1 MKKQIVLAL
10 TFLAL
15 IPSFL
20 KAQEYVS
27 TEPQNRNVLIE
38 EFTGRNCGYCPDGHR
53 IANEIMANNPGRVW
67 AVNIH
72 AGYYSPISYPNMNT
86 TDGTAI
92 ANGFYI
98 SAYPAGHV
106 NRSTAVDIPRNQW
119 NQYTNTQLSQSAE
132 VNVAGFV
139 TLDHATRT
147 AEITVE
153 VYYTANSAQSTN
165 YLTVMMLQD
174 SILGSQS
181 GSSYNPSQIMNGQYV
196 HQHVLRDVV
205 TSTWGE
211 AISPTT
217 AGTLIT
223 KNYTYQ
229 IPESIGAPNGVNVDL
244 DNILFLALV
253 TEKQDGTPTRP
264 ILNVCEI
271 EGLGPIIHNV
281 ELCQGESYNEN
292 GFNINNPAPGTYV
305 ESYINEEGRNVV
317 LNLTVYPTYERNLSH
332 SICEG
337 NDFHY
342 GAFHFV
348 DPEAGV
354 HTQENMLQ
362 TIHGCDS
369 LVIMTLTVHP
379 TYTKEITAEICEGED
394 YKENGFNLTNLDA
407 GVYNETLELETS
419 HDCDSI
425 INLTLTVREL
435 PVVTIEGET
444 EISVEGES
452 VTLTASGADSYVWSN
467 GETTASITVSPEE
480 TTTYSVVGTKDG
492 CEGSAEI
499 TVSVTVGISE
509 NSIMNA
515 KIYPN
520 PTNGELNVE
529 CAGMQEITIFL
540 PNGQT
545 VEKINVNND
554 SYILNMSDYKSGVYY
569 LRITTDNGT
578 SIQKVLK
585 D

>member
-10 TFLAL
+10 IFFTLL
-15 IPSFL
+15 PSFL

-27 TEPQNRNVLIE
+27 TQPQNRNVLIE

-53 IANEIMANNPGRVW
+53 IANLIMANNPGRVW

-72 AGYYSPISYPNMNT
+72 AGSFSPVTYPNMNT

-92 ANGFYI
+92 TSGFGI
-98 SAYPAGHV
+98 GGFPAGHV
-106 NRSTAVDIPRNQW
+106 NRSTAEDLGRNQW
-119 NQYTNTQLSQSAE
+119 ESHTNTQLAQQAE

-139 TLDHATRT
+139 TLNHATRT
-147 AEITVE
+147 ANITVE
-153 VYYTANSAQSTN
+153 VYYTANSSQSTN
-165 YLTVMMLQD
+165 YLTIMMLQD

-181 GSSYNPSQIMNGQYV
+181 GSSYNPSQMLNGQYV

-205 TSTWGE
+205 TSTWGDE
-211 AISPTT
+211 ISPTT

-229 IPESIGAPNGVNVDL
+229 IPESIGVPNGVEVDL
-244 DNILFLALV
+244 NNILFLAFV
-253 TEKQDGTPTRP
+253 SEKYDGTPTRP

-271 EGLGPIIHNV
+271 EGLEPIIYNV
-281 ELCQGESYNEN
+281 EICQGESYNEN
-292 GFNINNPAPGTYV
+292 GFNINNPAPGTYQD
-305 ESYINEEGRNVV
+305 SYVNEDGRSII
-317 LNLTVYPTYERNLSH
+317 LNLTVYPTHERNLQT

-342 GAFHFV
+342 GDFHFES
-348 DPEAGV
+348 PSAGV

-379 TYTKEITAEICEGED
+379 SYEQEITAEICEGED
-394 YKENGFNLTNLDA
+394 YKENGFNLTNLSA
-407 GVYNETLELETS
+407 GTYNETLEFETD

-425 INLTLTVREL
+425 VNLTLTVHEA
-435 PVVTIEGET
+435 PIVDIEGNT
-444 EISVEGES
+444 TITQGES
-452 VTLTASGADSYVWSN
+452 TTLTANGADSYVWST
-467 GETTASITVSPEE
+467 GETTATITVSPEE
-480 TTTYSVVGTKDG
+480 TTKYSVVGTTNG
-492 CEGSAEI
+492 CEAESEI
-499 TVSVTVGISE
+499 TVNVTVGVSE
-509 NSIMNA
+509 NDALNA

-520 PTNGELNVE
+520 PTQGELNVR
-529 CAGMQEITIFL
+529 CAGMREITVFM

-545 VEKINVNND
+545 IEKINVNDDN
-554 SYILNMSDYKSGVYY
+554 YILNMSDYKSGVYY
-569 LRITTDNGT
+569 LRITTENGT

>member
-10 TFLAL
+10 IFFTLL
-15 IPSFL
+15 PSFL

-27 TEPQNRNVLIE
+27 TQPQNRNVLIE

-53 IANEIMANNPGRVW
+53 IANLIVANNPGRVW

-72 AGYYSPISYPNMNT
+72 AGGYSPVTYPNMNT
-86 TDGTAI
+86 TDGTTI
-92 ANGFYI
+92 TSGFGI
-98 SAYPAGHV
+98 GGFPAGHV
-106 NRSTAVDIPRNQW
+106 NRSTAEDLGRNQW
-119 NQYTNTQLSQSAE
+119 ESHTNTQLAQQAE

-139 TLDHATRT
+139 TLNHATRT

-153 VYYTANSAQSTN
+153 VYYTANSSQSIN
-165 YLTVMMLQD
+165 YLTIMMLQD

-181 GSSYNPSQIMNGQYV
+181 GNYYNPSQMLNGQYV

-205 TSTWGE
+205 TSTWGDE
-211 AISPTT
+211 ISPTT

-229 IPESIGAPNGVNVDL
+229 IPESIGVPNGVEVDL
-244 DNILFLALV
+244 NNILFLAFV
-253 TEKQDGTPTRP
+253 SEKYDGTPTRP

-271 EGLGPIIHNV
+271 EGLEPIIYNV
-281 ELCQGESYNEN
+281 EICQGESYNEN
-292 GFNINNPAPGTYV
+292 GFNINNPAPGTYQD
-305 ESYINEEGRNVV
+305 SYVNEDGRSII
-317 LNLTVYPTYERNLSH
+317 LNLTVYPTHERSLQT

-407 GVYNETLELETS
+407 GVYNETLEFETD

-425 INLTLTVREL
+425 VNLTLTVHEA
-435 PVVTIEGET
+435 PIVDIEGNT
-444 EISVEGES
+444 TITQGES
-452 VTLTASGADSYVWSN
+452 TTLTANGADSYVWST
-467 GETTASITVSPEE
+467 GETTSSITVSPEE
-480 TTTYSVVGTKDG
+480 TTKYSVVGTTNG
-492 CEGSAEI
+492 CEAESEI
-499 TVSVTVGISE
+499 TVNVTVGVSE
-509 NSIMNA
+509 NDALNA

-520 PTNGELNVE
+520 PTQGELNVR
-529 CAGMQEITIFL
+529 CAGMREITVFM

-545 VEKINVNND
+545 IEKINVNDDN
-554 SYILNMSDYKSGVYY
+554 YTLNMNNYKSGVYY
-569 LRITTDNGT
+569 LRITTENGT

>member
-10 TFLAL
+10 IFFTLL
-15 IPSFL
+15 PSFL

-27 TEPQNRNVLIE
+27 TQPQNRNVIIE

-53 IANEIMANNPGRVW
+53 IANLIMANNPGRVW

-72 AGYYSPISYPNMNT
+72 AGSFSPVTYPNMNT

-92 ANGFYI
+92 TSGFGI
-98 SAYPAGHV
+98 GGFPAGHV
-106 NRSTAVDIPRNQW
+106 NRSTAEDLGRNQW
-119 NQYTNTQLSQSAE
+119 ESHTNTQLAQQAE

-139 TLDHATRT
+139 TLNHATRT
-147 AEITVE
+147 ANITVE
-153 VYYTANSAQSTN
+153 VYYTANSSQSTN
-165 YLTVMMLQD
+165 YLTIMMLQD

-181 GSSYNPSQIMNGQYV
+181 GNYYNPSQMLNGQYV

-205 TSTWGE
+205 TSTWGDE
-211 AISPTT
+211 ISPTT

-229 IPESIGAPNGVNVDL
+229 IPESIGVPNGVEVDL
-244 DNILFLALV
+244 NNILFLAFV
-253 TEKQDGTPTRP
+253 SEKYDGTPTRP

-271 EGLGPIIHNV
+271 EGLEPIIYNV
-281 ELCQGESYNEN
+281 EICQGESYNEN
-292 GFNINNPAPGTYV
+292 GFNINNPAPGTYQD
-305 ESYINEEGRNVV
+305 SYVNEDGRSII
-317 LNLTVYPTYERNLSH
+317 LNLTVYPTHERSLQT

-342 GAFHFV
+342 GDFHFES
-348 DPEAGV
+348 PSAGV
-354 HTQENMLQ
+354 HTQENILQ

-379 TYTKEITAEICEGED
+379 SYEQEITAEICEGED
-394 YKENGFNLTNLDA
+394 YKENGFNLTNLSA
-407 GVYNETLELETS
+407 GTYNETLEFETD

-425 INLTLTVREL
+425 VNLTLTVHEA
-435 PVVTIEGET
+435 PIVDIEGNT
-444 EISVEGES
+444 TITQGES
-452 VTLTASGADSYVWSN
+452 TTLTASGADSYVWST
-467 GETTASITVSPEE
+467 GETTSSITVSPEE
-480 TTTYSVVGTKDG
+480 TTKYSVVGTTNG
-492 CEGSAEI
+492 CEAESEI
-499 TVSVTVGISE
+499 TVNVTVGVSE
-509 NSIMNA
+509 NDALNA

-520 PTNGELNVE
+520 PTQGELNVR
-529 CAGMQEITIFL
+529 CTGMREITVFM

-545 VEKINVNND
+545 IEKINVNDDN
-554 SYILNMSDYKSGVYY
+554 YTLNMNNYKSGVYY
-569 LRITTDNGT
+569 LRITTENGT

>member
-10 TFLAL
+10 IFFTLL
-15 IPSFL
+15 PSFL

-27 TEPQNRNVLIE
+27 TQPQNRNVIIE

-53 IANEIMANNPGRVW
+53 IANLIMANNPGRVW

-72 AGYYSPISYPNMNT
+72 AGGYSPVTYPNMNT

-92 ANGFYI
+92 TSGFGI
-98 SAYPAGHV
+98 GGFPAGHV
-106 NRSTAVDIPRNQW
+106 NRSTAEDLGRNQW
-119 NQYTNTQLSQSAE
+119 ESHTNTQLAQQAE

-139 TLDHATRT
+139 TLNHATRT
-147 AEITVE
+147 ANITVE
-153 VYYTANSAQSTN
+153 VYYTANSSQSTN
-165 YLTVMMLQD
+165 YLTIMMLQD

-181 GSSYNPSQIMNGQYV
+181 GNYYNPSQMLNGQYV

-205 TSTWGE
+205 TSTWGDE
-211 AISPTT
+211 ISPTT

-229 IPESIGAPNGVNVDL
+229 IPESIGVPNGVEVDL
-244 DNILFLALV
+244 NNILFLAFV
-253 TEKQDGTPTRP
+253 SEKYDGTPTRP

-271 EGLGPIIHNV
+271 EGLEPIIYNV
-281 ELCQGESYNEN
+281 EICQGESYNEN
-292 GFNINNPAPGTYV
+292 GFNINNPAPGTYQD
-305 ESYINEEGRNVV
+305 SYVNEDGRSII
-317 LNLTVYPTYERNLSH
+317 LNLTVYPTHERSLQT

-342 GAFHFV
+342 GDFHFES
-348 DPEAGV
+348 PSAGV
-354 HTQENMLQ
+354 HTQENILQ

-379 TYTKEITAEICEGED
+379 SYEQEITAEICEGED
-394 YKENGFNLTNLDA
+394 YKENGFNLTNLSA
-407 GVYNETLELETS
+407 GTYNETLEFETD

-425 INLTLTVREL
+425 VNLTLTVHEA
-435 PVVTIEGET
+435 PIVDIEGNT
-444 EISVEGES
+444 TITQGES
-452 VTLTASGADSYVWSN
+452 TTLTANGADSYVWST
-467 GETTASITVSPEE
+467 GETTATITVSPEE
-480 TTTYSVVGTKDG
+480 TTKYSVVGTTNG
-492 CEGSAEI
+492 CEAESEI
-499 TVSVTVGISE
+499 TVNVTVGVSE
-509 NSIMNA
+509 NDALNA

-520 PTNGELNVE
+520 PTQGELNVR
-529 CAGMQEITIFL
+529 CAGMREITVFM

-545 VEKINVNND
+545 IEKINVNDDN
-554 SYILNMSDYKSGVYY
+554 YTLNMSNYKSGVYY
-569 LRITTDNGT
+569 LRITTENGT

>member
-10 TFLAL
+10 IFFTLL
-15 IPSFL
+15 PSFL

-27 TEPQNRNVLIE
+27 TQPQNRNVLIE

-53 IANEIMANNPGRVW
+53 IANQIMANNPGRVW

-72 AGYYSPISYPNMNT
+72 AGSYSPVTYPNMNT

-92 ANGFYI
+92 TSGFGI
-98 SAYPAGHV
+98 GGFPAGHV
-106 NRSTAVDIPRNQW
+106 NRSTTVDLGRNQW
-119 NQYTNTQLSQSAE
+119 ESHTNTQLAQQAE

-139 TLDHATRT
+139 TLNHATRT

-153 VYYTANSAQSTN
+153 VYYTANSSQSTN
-165 YLTVMMLQD
+165 YLTIMMLQD

-181 GSSYNPSQIMNGQYV
+181 GNYYNPSQMLNGQYV

-205 TSTWGE
+205 TSTWGDE
-211 AISPTT
+211 ISPTT

-244 DNILFLALV
+244 NNILFLAFV
-253 TEKQDGTPTRP
+253 SEKYDGTPTRP

-271 EGLGPIIHNV
+271 EGLEPIIYNV
-281 ELCQGESYNEN
+281 EICQGESYNEN
-292 GFNINNPAPGTYV
+292 GFNINNPAPGTYQD
-305 ESYINEEGRNVV
+305 SYVNEDGRTII
-317 LNLTVYPTYERNLSH
+317 LNLTVYPTHERNLQT

-337 NDFHY
+337 NDFNY
-342 GAFHFV
+342 GVFHFEA
-348 DPEAGV
+348 PEAGV
-354 HTQENMLQ
+354 HTQEHVFSSV
-362 TIHGCDS
+362 HGCDS

-379 TYTKEITAEICEGED
+379 SYEQEITAEICEGED
-394 YKENGFNLTNLDA
+394 YKENGFNLTNLSA
-407 GVYNETLELETS
+407 GVYNETLELETDY
-419 HDCDSI
+419 DCDSI
-425 INLTLTVREL
+425 VNLTLTVYES
-435 PVVTIEGET
+435 PVVTIEGNT
-444 EISVEGES
+444 TITQGES
-452 VTLTASGADSYVWSN
+452 TTLTASGADSYVWST

-480 TTTYSVVGTKDG
+480 TTKYSVVGTTNG
-492 CEGSAEI
+492 CEAETEI
-499 TVSVTVGISE
+499 TVNVIVGISE
-509 NSIMNA
+509 SDALNA

-520 PTNGELNVE
+520 PVQGELNVR
-529 CAGMQEITIFL
+529 CAGMREITVFM

-545 VEKINVNND
+545 IEKINVNDDN
-554 SYILNMSDYKSGVYY
+554 YTLNMNNYKSGVYY
-569 LRITTDNGT
+569 LRITTENGT

>member
-10 TFLAL
+10 IFFTLL
-15 IPSFL
+15 PSFL

-27 TEPQNRNVLIE
+27 TQPQNRNVLIE

-53 IANEIMANNPGRVW
+53 IANLIVANNPGRVW

-72 AGYYSPISYPNMNT
+72 AGSFSPVTYPNMNT
-86 TDGTAI
+86 NDGTAI
-92 ANGFYI
+92 TSGFGI
-98 SAYPAGHV
+98 VGFPAGHV
-106 NRSTAVDIPRNQW
+106 NRSTAENLGRGEW
-119 NQYTNTQLSQSAE
+119 ESHTNTQLAQQAE

-139 TLDHATRT
+139 TLNHATRT
-147 AEITVE
+147 ANITVE
-153 VYYTANSAQSTN
+153 VYYTANSSQSTN
-165 YLTVMMLQD
+165 YLTIMMLQD

-181 GSSYNPSQIMNGQYV
+181 GNYYNPSQMLNGQYV

-205 TSTWGE
+205 TSTWGDE
-211 AISPTT
+211 ISPTT

-229 IPESIGAPNGVNVDL
+229 IPESIGVPNGVEVDL
-244 DNILFLALV
+244 NNILFLAFV
-253 TEKQDGTPTRP
+253 TEKYDGTPTRP

-271 EGLGPIIHNV
+271 EGLEPIIYDV
-281 ELCQGESYNEN
+281 EICQGESYNEN
-292 GFNINNPAPGTYV
+292 GFNINNPAPGTYQD
-305 ESYINEEGRNVV
+305 SYVNEDGRSII
-317 LNLTVYPTYERNLSH
+317 LNLTVYPTHERSLQT

-342 GAFHFV
+342 GAFHFES
-348 DPEAGV
+348 PSAGV

-379 TYTKEITAEICEGED
+379 SYEQEITAEICEGED
-394 YKENGFNLTNLDA
+394 YKENGFNLTNLSA
-407 GVYNETLELETS
+407 GTYNETLEFETD

-425 INLTLTVREL
+425 VNLTLTVHES
-435 PVVTIEGET
+435 PIVTIEGNT
-444 EISVEGES
+444 TITQGES
-452 VTLTASGADSYVWSN
+452 TILTASGADSYVWST

-480 TTTYSVVGTKDG
+480 TTKYSVVGTTNG
-492 CEGSAEI
+492 CDAEAEV
-499 TVSVTVGISE
+499 TVNVTVGVSE
-509 NSIMNA
+509 NDALNA

-520 PTNGELNVE
+520 PTQGELNVR
-529 CAGMQEITIFL
+529 CAGMREITVFM

-545 VEKINVNND
+545 IEKINVNDDN
-554 SYILNMSDYKSGVYY
+554 YILNMSDYKSGVYY
-569 LRITTDNGT
+569 LRITTENGT

>member
-10 TFLAL
+10 IFFTLL
-15 IPSFL
+15 PSFL

-27 TEPQNRNVLIE
+27 TQPQNRNVIIE

-53 IANEIMANNPGRVW
+53 IANLIMANNPGRVW

-72 AGYYSPISYPNMNT
+72 AGSFSPVTYPNMNT

-92 ANGFYI
+92 TSGFGI
-98 SAYPAGHV
+98 GGFPAGHV
-106 NRSTAVDIPRNQW
+106 NRSTAEDLGRNQW
-119 NQYTNTQLSQSAE
+119 ESHTNTQLAQQAE

-139 TLDHATRT
+139 TLNHATRT
-147 AEITVE
+147 ANITVE
-153 VYYTANSAQSTN
+153 VYYTANSSQSTN
-165 YLTVMMLQD
+165 YLTIMMLQD

-181 GSSYNPSQIMNGQYV
+181 GNYYNPSQMLNGQYV

-205 TSTWGE
+205 TSTWGDE
-211 AISPTT
+211 ISPTT

-229 IPESIGAPNGVNVDL
+229 IPESIGVPNGVEVDL
-244 DNILFLALV
+244 NNILFLAFV
-253 TEKQDGTPTRP
+253 SEKYDGTPTRP

-271 EGLGPIIHNV
+271 EGLEPIIYNV
-281 ELCQGESYNEN
+281 EICQGESYNEN
-292 GFNINNPAPGTYV
+292 GFNINNPAPGTYQD
-305 ESYINEEGRNVV
+305 SYVNEDGRSII
-317 LNLTVYPTYERNLSH
+317 LNLTVYPTHERNLQT

-342 GAFHFV
+342 GDFHFES
-348 DPEAGV
+348 PSAGV
-354 HTQENMLQ
+354 HTQENILQ

-379 TYTKEITAEICEGED
+379 SYEQEITAEICEGED
-394 YKENGFNLTNLDA
+394 YKENGFNLTNLSA
-407 GVYNETLELETS
+407 GTYNETLEFETD

-425 INLTLTVREL
+425 VNLTLTVHEA
-435 PVVTIEGET
+435 PIVDIEGNT
-444 EISVEGES
+444 TITQGES
-452 VTLTASGADSYVWSN
+452 TTLTANGADSYVWST
-467 GETTASITVSPEE
+467 GETTATITVSPEE
-480 TTTYSVVGTKDG
+480 TTKYSVVGTTNG
-492 CEGSAEI
+492 CEAESEI
-499 TVSVTVGISE
+499 TVNVTVGVSD
-509 NSIMNA
+509 NDALNA

-520 PTNGELNVE
+520 PTQGELNVR
-529 CAGMQEITIFL
+529 CAGMREITVFM

-545 VEKINVNND
+545 IEKINVNDDN
-554 SYILNMSDYKSGVYY
+554 YTLNMSNYKSGVYY
-569 LRITTDNGT
+569 LRITTENGT

>member
-10 TFLAL
+10 IFFTLL
-15 IPSFL
+15 PSFL

-27 TEPQNRNVLIE
+27 TQPQNRNVLIE

-53 IANEIMANNPGRVW
+53 IANLIMANNPGRVW

-72 AGYYSPISYPNMNT
+72 AGGYSPVTYPNMNT
-86 TDGTAI
+86 TDGTTI
-92 ANGFYI
+92 TSGFGI
-98 SAYPAGHV
+98 GGFPAGHV
-106 NRSTAVDIPRNQW
+106 NRSTAEDLGRNQW
-119 NQYTNTQLSQSAE
+119 ESHTNTQLAQQAE

-139 TLDHATRT
+139 TLNHATRT

-153 VYYTANSAQSTN
+153 VYYTANSSQSTN
-165 YLTVMMLQD
+165 YLTIMMLQD

-181 GSSYNPSQIMNGQYV
+181 GNYYNPSQMLNGQYV

-205 TSTWGE
+205 TSTWGDE
-211 AISPTT
+211 ISPTT

-229 IPESIGAPNGVNVDL
+229 IPESIGVPNGVEVDL
-244 DNILFLALV
+244 NNILFLAFV
-253 TEKQDGTPTRP
+253 SEKYDGTPTRP

-271 EGLGPIIHNV
+271 EGLEPIIYNV
-281 ELCQGESYNEN
+281 EICQGESYNEN
-292 GFNINNPAPGTYV
+292 GFNINNPAPGTYQD
-305 ESYINEEGRNVV
+305 SYVNEDGRSII
-317 LNLTVYPTYERNLSH
+317 LNLTVYPTHERSLQT

-342 GAFHFV
+342 GDFHFES
-348 DPEAGV
+348 PSAGV
-354 HTQENMLQ
+354 HTQENILQ

-379 TYTKEITAEICEGED
+379 SYEQEITAEICEGED
-394 YKENGFNLTNLDA
+394 YKENGFNLTNLSA
-407 GVYNETLELETS
+407 GTYNETLEFETD

-425 INLTLTVREL
+425 VNLTLTVHEA
-435 PVVTIEGET
+435 PIVDIEGNT
-444 EISVEGES
+444 TITQGES
-452 VTLTASGADSYVWSN
+452 TTLTANGADSYVWST
-467 GETTASITVSPEE
+467 GETTSSITVSPEE
-480 TTTYSVVGTKDG
+480 TTKYSVVGTTNG
-492 CEGSAEI
+492 CEAESEI
-499 TVSVTVGISE
+499 TVNVTVGVSE
-509 NSIMNA
+509 NDALNA

-520 PTNGELNVE
+520 PTQGELNVR
-529 CAGMQEITIFL
+529 CAGMREITVFM

-545 VEKINVNND
+545 IEKINVNDDN
-554 SYILNMSDYKSGVYY
+554 YTLNMNNYKSGVYY
-569 LRITTDNGT
+569 LRITTENGT

>member
-1 MKKQIVLAL
+1 
-10 TFLAL
+10 
-15 IPSFL
+15 
-20 KAQEYVS
+20 
-27 TEPQNRNVLIE
+27 
-38 EFTGRNCGYCPDGHR
+38 
-53 IANEIMANNPGRVW
+53 
-67 AVNIH
+67 
-72 AGYYSPISYPNMNT
+72 
-86 TDGTAI
+86 
-92 ANGFYI
+92 
-98 SAYPAGHV
+98 
-106 NRSTAVDIPRNQW
+106 
-119 NQYTNTQLSQSAE
+119 
-132 VNVAGFV
+132 
-139 TLDHATRT
+139 
-147 AEITVE
+147 
-153 VYYTANSAQSTN
+153 
-165 YLTVMMLQD
+165 
-174 SILGSQS
+174 
-181 GSSYNPSQIMNGQYV
+181 
-196 HQHVLRDVV
+196 
-205 TSTWGE
+205 
-211 AISPTT
+211 
-217 AGTLIT
+217 
-223 KNYTYQ
+223 
-229 IPESIGAPNGVNVDL
+229 
-244 DNILFLALV
+244 
-253 TEKQDGTPTRP
+253 
-264 ILNVCEI
+264 
-271 EGLGPIIHNV
+271 
-281 ELCQGESYNEN
+281 
-292 GFNINNPAPGTYV
+292 
-305 ESYINEEGRNVV
+305 
-317 LNLTVYPTYERNLSH
+317 
-332 SICEG
+332 
-337 NDFHY
+337 
-342 GAFHFV
+342 
-348 DPEAGV
+348 
-354 HTQENMLQ
+354 MLQ

-545 VEKINVNND
+545 LEKINVNND
-554 SYILNMSDYKSGVYY
+554 SYILNMSEYKSGVYY

>member
-10 TFLAL
+10 IFFTLL
-15 IPSFL
+15 PSFL

-27 TEPQNRNVLIE
+27 TQPQNRNVLIE

-53 IANEIMANNPGRVW
+53 IANLIMANNPGRVW

-72 AGYYSPISYPNMNT
+72 AGSFSPVTYPNMNT

-92 ANGFYI
+92 TSGFGI
-98 SAYPAGHV
+98 GGFPAGHV
-106 NRSTAVDIPRNQW
+106 NRSTAEDLGRNQW
-119 NQYTNTQLSQSAE
+119 ESHTNTQLAQQAE

-139 TLDHATRT
+139 TLNHATRT
-147 AEITVE
+147 ANITVE
-153 VYYTANSAQSTN
+153 VYYTANSSQSTN
-165 YLTVMMLQD
+165 YLTIMMLQD

-181 GSSYNPSQIMNGQYV
+181 GSSYNPSQMLNGQYV

-205 TSTWGE
+205 TSTWGDE
-211 AISPTT
+211 ISPTT

-229 IPESIGAPNGVNVDL
+229 IPESIGVPNGVEVDL
-244 DNILFLALV
+244 NNILFLAFV
-253 TEKQDGTPTRP
+253 SEKYDGTPTRP

-271 EGLGPIIHNV
+271 EGLEPIIYNV
-281 ELCQGESYNEN
+281 EICQGESYNEN
-292 GFNINNPAPGTYV
+292 GFNINNPAPGTYQD
-305 ESYINEEGRNVV
+305 SYVNEDGRSII
-317 LNLTVYPTYERNLSH
+317 LNLTVYPTHERNLQT

-342 GAFHFV
+342 GDFHFES
-348 DPEAGV
+348 PSAGV
-354 HTQENMLQ
+354 HTQENILQ

-379 TYTKEITAEICEGED
+379 SYEQEITAEICEGED
-394 YKENGFNLTNLDA
+394 YKENGFNLTNLSA
-407 GVYNETLELETS
+407 GTYNETLEFETD

-425 INLTLTVREL
+425 VNLTLTVHEA
-435 PVVTIEGET
+435 PIVDIEGNT
-444 EISVEGES
+444 TITQGES
-452 VTLTASGADSYVWSN
+452 TTLTANGADSYVWST
-467 GETTASITVSPEE
+467 GETTATITVSPEE
-480 TTTYSVVGTKDG
+480 TTKYSVVGTTNG
-492 CEGSAEI
+492 CEAESEI
-499 TVSVTVGISE
+499 TVNVTVGVSE
-509 NSIMNA
+509 NDALNA

-520 PTNGELNVE
+520 PTQGELNVR
-529 CAGMQEITIFL
+529 CAGMREITVFM

-545 VEKINVNND
+545 IEKINVNDDN
-554 SYILNMSDYKSGVYY
+554 YTLNMSNYKSGVYY
-569 LRITTDNGT
+569 LRITTENGT

>member
-10 TFLAL
+10 IFFTLL
-15 IPSFL
+15 PSFL

-27 TEPQNRNVLIE
+27 TQPQNRNVLIE

-53 IANEIMANNPGRVW
+53 IANLIVANNPGRVW

-72 AGYYSPISYPNMNT
+72 AGGYSPVTYPNMNT
-86 TDGTAI
+86 TDGTTI
-92 ANGFYI
+92 TSGFGI
-98 SAYPAGHV
+98 GGFPAGHV
-106 NRSTAVDIPRNQW
+106 NRSTAEDLGRNQW
-119 NQYTNTQLSQSAE
+119 ESHTNTQLAQQAE

-139 TLDHATRT
+139 TLNHATRT

-153 VYYTANSAQSTN
+153 VYYTANSSQSIN
-165 YLTVMMLQD
+165 YLTIMMLQD

-181 GSSYNPSQIMNGQYV
+181 GNYYNPSQMLNGQYV

-205 TSTWGE
+205 TSTWGDE
-211 AISPTT
+211 ISPTT

-229 IPESIGAPNGVNVDL
+229 IPESIGVPNGVEVDL
-244 DNILFLALV
+244 NNILFLAFV
-253 TEKQDGTPTRP
+253 SEKYDGTPTRP

-271 EGLGPIIHNV
+271 EGLEPIIYNV
-281 ELCQGESYNEN
+281 EICQGESYNEN
-292 GFNINNPAPGTYV
+292 GFNINNPAPGTYQD
-305 ESYINEEGRNVV
+305 SYVNEDGRSII
-317 LNLTVYPTYERNLSH
+317 LNLTVYPTHERSLQT

-407 GVYNETLELETS
+407 GVYNETLEFETD

-425 INLTLTVREL
+425 VNLTLTVHEA
-435 PVVTIEGET
+435 PIVDIEGNT
-444 EISVEGES
+444 TITQGES
-452 VTLTASGADSYVWSN
+452 TTLTANGADSYVWST
-467 GETTASITVSPEE
+467 GETTSSITVSPEE
-480 TTTYSVVGTKDG
+480 TTKYSVVGTTNG
-492 CEGSAEI
+492 CEAESEI
-499 TVSVTVGISE
+499 TVNVTVGVSE
-509 NSIMNA
+509 NDALNA

-520 PTNGELNVE
+520 PTQGELNVR
-529 CAGMQEITIFL
+529 CAGMREITVFM

-545 VEKINVNND
+545 IEKINVNDDN
-554 SYILNMSDYKSGVYY
+554 YTLNMSNYKSGVYY
-569 LRITTDNGT
+569 LRITTENGT